1 MFESLKPLEEKKKLL
16 KTLFDD
22 LTLLMIGK
30 EVGDEYSKG
39 FSEQGY
45 DVNYKRFDAD
55 QVASNVA
62 AKASDLQLMEF
73 SVKYSNKLQTYRSFF
88 GYFYTYFADKKQ
100 LKIGNE
106 WNLIKSRLEEIYKKH
121 GKTAYGTL
129 KACYEVYSVQNKK
142 WDNYLFIQSVAA
154 EIGGKGWRK
163 TLTEMEM
170 AWIVDRHKGDV
181 RIPEELSPLVKKTLE
196 EWEKRPVPLA
206 LESIKISRH
215 EALQKLVEAYP
226 HQILGEKLTLLKT
239 DLKLSDGDEIDIV
252 FIDSS
257 GNHVIVDIKTNYEE
271 SAVGQLLR
279 YKEKYSGER
288 QVDAQKIRMA
298 IACSKEIDQKFV
310 DVVKGVGIEL
320 YQIAISAKKL

>member
-1 MFESLKPLEEKKKLL
+1 MFESAKPLEEKKKLL

-45 DVNYKRFDAD
+45 DANYKRFDAD
-55 QVASNVA
+55 QVVANVA
-62 AKASDLQLMEF
+62 AKASDQQLMEF

-121 GKTAYGTL
+121 GKAAYGTL
-129 KACYEVYSVQNKK
+129 KACYEVYFVQNKK

-163 TLTEMEM
+163 ALTEMEM
-170 AWIVDRHKGDV
+170 AWALDRHKGDV

-206 LESIKISRH
+206 LGPIKISRH

-226 HQILGEKLTLLKT
+226 HQILGEKLTPLKT

-257 GNHVIVDIKTNYEE
+257 GNHVIVDIKTSYEE

-279 YKEKYSGER
+279 YKEKYSREHN
-288 QVDAQKIRMA
+288 VDSQKIRMA

-310 DVVKGVGIEL
+310 DIVKGVGIEL